1 MNGTDRGMPSWKKSM
16 DQNAMW
22 AIRTYV
28 ESLPKPE

>member
-1 MNGTDRGMPSWKKSM
+1 MPSWKKSM